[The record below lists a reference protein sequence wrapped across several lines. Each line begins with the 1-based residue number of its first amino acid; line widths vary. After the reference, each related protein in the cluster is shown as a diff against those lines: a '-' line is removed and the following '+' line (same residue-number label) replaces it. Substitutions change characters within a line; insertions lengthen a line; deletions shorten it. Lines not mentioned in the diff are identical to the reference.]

1 MNTVRKI
8 YKEISQ
14 LPGADKKALLMR
26 LVNDLRSDETERAHS
41 ILEIKGVGIDI
52 WKGMDA
58 REYVSSER
66 DSWT

>member
-14 LPGADKKALLMR
+14 LPGAEKKALLMR

-41 ILEIKGVGIDI
+41 IFEIKGLGSDI
-52 WKGMDA
+52 WKDVDA
-58 REYVSSER
+58 QEYVSSER
-66 DSWT
+66 NSWA

>member
-8 YKEISQ
+8 YTEISQ

-58 REYVSSER
+58 QEYVSSER

>member
-1 MNTVRKI
+1 MNSVRKI

-41 ILEIKGVGIDI
+41 IFEIKGVGIDI

-58 REYVSSER
+58 QKYVSSER